1 VTAAAPRHDPY
12 AALRTPNFRWFIVS
26 LFAMTIAEQMQV
38 LVVSWQIYRITHDPL
53 SLGLIGLAEAVP
65 FIGCSLWGGHL
76 ADRVNR
82 RVVALLGLSTLVLS
96 AAALFVINLTP
107 IATGAHGVWPFYLV
121 IMVSGVAR
129 SFLGPSRQALGAELI
144 PRALYPN
151 AIAWR
156 SSTWQSA
163 AVLGPAA
170 GGLLYGFTS
179 ATVAY
184 AVQVVL
190 LLFALLAFAAIS
202 YASPTSRHA
211 PGSDG
216 GGLLSGVRF
225 VLRERVLL
233 GAQALDLFS
242 VLLAGA
248 EALLPV
254 FADQVLHVGPKELG
268 LLRGAPALG
277 AVLMSLFLAHRP
289 PFRRAGRALLL
300 AVATFAL
307 TIIAFGLSRNLYL
320 SAGVLVVSGMADNV
334 SVLVRSTLIQVLTPP
349 HLLGRV
355 MAVNA
360 IFVGS
365 SNEIGAFES
374 GVAARLMGAV
384 PAVLF
389 GGFAALGVV
398 GVVARKI
405 PELRT
410 LGVIQDRT
418 PMTPAPVAG

>member
-1 VTAAAPRHDPY
+1 VSAAAPRHDPY
-12 AALRTPNFRWFIVS
+12 AALRTPNFRRFVIS
-26 LFAMTIAEQMQV
+26 AFAMTIAEQMQV
-38 LVVSWQIYRITHDPL
+38 LVVSWQIYGITHDPL

-65 FIGCSLWGGHL
+65 FIGCSLWAGHL

-82 RVVALLGLSTLVLS
+82 RVVALAGLSTLVLC
-96 AAALFVINLTP
+96 AAALVVMNRTSIGS
-107 IATGAHGVWPFYLV
+107 GAHGVWPFYL
-121 IMVSGVAR
+121 IIAVSGVAR

-151 AIAWR
+151 AVAWR
-156 SSTWQSA
+156 SSAWQTA

-179 ATVAY
+179 ATFAY

-190 LLFALLAFAAIS
+190 LVFALAMFASIS
-202 YASPTSRHA
+202 YTPTARRVA
-211 PGSDG
+211 PESDSE
-216 GGLLSGVRF
+216 GLLSGVRF

-248 EALLPV
+248 EALMPV
-254 FADQVLHVGPKELG
+254 FADQVLHVGAKELG

-277 AVLMSLFLAHRP
+277 AVMMSLFLAHRP
-289 PFRRAGRALLL
+289 PFQRAGRTLLL
-300 AVATFAL
+300 AVATFAIS
-307 TIIAFGLSRNLYL
+307 IIAFGLSRNLYL
-320 SAGVLVVSGMADNV
+320 SMAVLVVSGMADNV
-334 SVLVRSTLIQVLTPP
+334 SVVVRSTLLQVLTPP

-355 MAVNA
+355 MAVNS
-360 IFVGS
+360 IFIGS

-374 GVAARLMGAV
+374 GVTARLMGAV

-398 GVVARKI
+398 GVVSRKI

-410 LGVIQDRT
+410 LGVISDRS
-418 PMTPAPVAG
+418 AA